1 MGVRFR
7 KSVKICKGVKVNFS
21 KSGASLSLG
30 GKGGGVNIG
39 RKGTTVRA
47 GIPGTG
53 MSYSTKLGGSSHSH
67 SKSTTRSS
75 TSNSVAQLPKQVG
88 VQMNDKGK
96 VVLIDETGAEITNQ
110 SIVRKI
116 KATPQYQ
123 AQVAEMD
130 RQRRQKIDEMVRD
143 SEAENQRFINIF
155 ELSAVVDSAVIF
167 QNRLSSLKPA
177 EYIRAEFDAPA
188 PTLESIKGILTK
200 EAETA
205 VKGSIFTI
213 KKLRKQFVETNLNN
227 RYDDA
232 MAAWESE
239 KNDFYTFQ
247 EEQKK
252 IADEEAA
259 AEYERQ
265 KVFLTSLIDG
275 NESAVSEVF
284 DAWISGCELPVEINI
299 NYDWNK
305 DAGVM
310 MLDVDLPEIEHLTAT
325 KLVKADNG
333 NIKEKK
339 KTIAELRGEYATLV
353 FGLAI
358 FISSHAFNVSPA
370 IKKILISGY
379 TQRRDKEGLL
389 NDDYIYSI
397 KFTRDMFEQKDLTN
411 VLPGDF
417 CLSAE
422 SKCNMTSTALFKK
435 IVPFDAY

>member
-30 GKGGGVNIG
+30 GKGCGATIG
-39 RKGTTVRA
+39 TKGTRVRA

-53 MSYSTKLGGSSHSH
+53 ISYSTKLGATSHSH
-67 SKSTTRSS
+67 SKSTSRST
-75 TSNSVAQLPKQVG
+75 TSKPVVQLPKQVG

-96 VVLIDETGAEITNQ
+96 VIIIDENGNEITNQ
-110 SIVRKI
+110 SLVRKI

-123 AQVAEMD
+123 AQVVELD

-155 ELSAVVDSAVIF
+155 ELSAVVDPILHF
-167 QNRLSSLKPA
+167 QNRLNTLKPA
-177 EYIRAEFDAPA
+177 EYICAEFDAPA
-188 PTLESIKGILTK
+188 PTLDAIKAVLTT

-213 KKLRKQFVETNLNN
+213 RKLRKQYVESNLD
-227 RYDDA
+227 RRFADA
-232 MAAWESE
+232 RSAWETE
-239 KNDFYTFQ
+239 RAEFYDFQ

-252 IADEEAA
+252 IADEAA
-259 AEYERQ
+259 FEECEQQ
-265 KVFLTSLIDG
+265 KAFLAALIDG
-275 NESAVSEVF
+275 EESAVSEVF
-284 DAWISGCELPVEINI
+284 DSWIGSCELPVEINI
-299 NYDWNK
+299 SYDWNK
-305 DAGVM
+305 ESGVM
-310 MLDVDLPEIEHLTAT
+310 MLDVDLPEIEHLATT
-325 KLVKADNG
+325 KLIKADNG
-333 NIKEKK
+333 NLKEKK
-339 KTIAELRGEYATLV
+339 KTVGELRGEYATLV

-379 TQRRDKEGLL
+379 TQRRDKEGLIC
-389 NDDYIYSI
+389 DDYIYSI
-397 KFTRDMFEQKDLTN
+397 KFPRGMFEQRDLTH
-411 VLPGDF
+411 VLPNEF

-422 SKCNMTSTALFKK
+422 SKCNMTSTAMFKK
-435 IVPFDAY
+435 IVPFDIY